1 MSSNLAEIE
10 KITEPKFSVDKVA
23 EAIGV
28 HRRTVARLLDSGK
41 LGYYQVGDR
50 RIVGA
55 SHLQLY
61 LSLAE
66 RKGGCK
72 FFCVSGHWE

>member
-1 MSSNLAEIE
+1 MSSNLTEIA

-23 EAIGV
+23 EVIGV
-28 HRRTVARLLDSGK
+28 HRRTVTRLLDSGK

-66 RKGGCK
+66 RKAT
-72 FFCVSGHWE
+72 VDAIH

>member
-1 MSSNLAEIE
+1 MSSNLTEIE
-10 KITEPKFSVDKVA
+10 KITEPKFYDKVA
-23 EAIGV
+23 EVMGV
-28 HRRTVARLLDSGK
+28 HRRTVTRLRDSGK

-61 LSLAE
+61 RSLAE
-66 RKGGCK
+66 RKAT
-72 FFCVSGHWE
+72 VDAIH